1 MTFVQLSSSP
11 STKTKPTPPTPQQR
25 QQLNSSQTNR
35 NKNNNNYSTTMAVYR
50 SEVHI
55 PVQKDSLSFQDRQI
69 KQWSNAEER
78 RKQWQDEFERMR
90 QEFFVLKPSEKQA
103 SGGPTTTHFINMD
116 TLKTAFDTDSE
127 GRQVFR
133 VRSVLLAVCVGWGW
147 GGGRRVCVCV
157 CVCVCL

>member
-11 STKTKPTPPTPQQR
+11 PIKTKPTPPTPQQR

-35 NKNNNNYSTTMAVYR
+35 NNSDNYSTTMAVYR

-90 QEFFVLKPSEKQA
+90 QEFFVLKPAEKQA
-103 SGGPTTTHFINMD
+103 SAGPTTTHFINMD

-133 VRSVLLAVCVGWGW
+133 VRSVLLAVCV
-147 GGGRRVCVCV
+147 CVCV
-157 CVCVCL
+157 CV